1 MNTLSSDLGKQARE
15 VKPDKGGRQLPLFVD
30 LAGKECLVV
39 GSGSLAVEKTRLL
52 LDFGALVT
60 VLTSVH
66 PKELSVL
73 QELYSGCSI
82 VSKSFGDYELLGVTL
97 IVSATEN
104 SEDDIVIANTA
115 IAAGIP
121 VNVVDNRTLSTFSFP
136 AIVDRG
142 SIQLGIGSN
151 GKSPS
156 LVTKLKD
163 DLELSLPQNLGS
175 IADFISQMRPVGK
188 EILPTLETRRK
199 FWRRFLEGESADLFL
214 SLIHISEPK
223 RPY

>member
-15 VKPDKGGRQLPLFVD
+15 VKSNQGGRQLPLFVD
-30 LAGKECLVV
+30 LVGKECLVV

-52 LDFGALVT
+52 LDFGAKVT
-60 VLTSVH
+60 VLASVH

-121 VNVVDNRTLSTFSFP
+121 VNVVDA
-136 AIVDRG
+136 AI
-142 SIQLGIGSN
+142 N
-151 GKSPS
+151 KA
-156 LVTKLKD
+156 LKTD
-163 DLELSLPQNLGS
+163 
-175 IADFISQMRPVGK
+175 
-188 EILPTLETRRK
+188 
-199 FWRRFLEGESADLFL
+199 
-214 SLIHISEPK
+214 
-223 RPY
+223 